1 MSAQMNAKL
10 FLLPLVLLV
19 GFTGCTR
26 LRYNDPPPYARR
38 APVILPE
45 FNVRLTPEQILQAAA
60 AQPIAPFGT
69 ADWRDLFDG
78 KSLGAWRE
86 TKFDQG
92 GSVAVT
98 NGLLVLRRGQPFV
111 GVNYTNEIPTVNY
124 EVVLEAMRFEGDDF
138 FCGLTF
144 PVRDAWCS
152 LIVGG
157 WGGGIVGLSNVD
169 GGDASEN
176 ETTKYISFET
186 GRWYRIRLRVTEQ
199 RIEAW
204 IEQKKVV
211 DLVTSGRKLEVRFG
225 EIMLSRPFGLAAWDT
240 SAAYR
245 AIKIRKVSAPADQ
258 RED

>member
-1 MSAQMNAKL
+1 MNAKV
-10 FLLPLVLLV
+10 FLLLIPAVTLLSGCNAVRYSAAPVFPDSTPMPLPEPKPEANPEVLL
-19 GFTGCTR
+19 
-26 LRYNDPPPYARR
+26 LR
-38 APVILPE
+38 
-45 FNVRLTPEQILQAAA
+45 AA
-60 AQPIAPFGT
+60 AQPVAPFEGEG
-69 ADWRDLFDG
+69 WRDLFDG
-78 KSLGAWRE
+78 RSFAGWRVTE
-86 TKFDQG
+86 FDQG
-92 GSVAVT
+92 GSVTVT
-98 NGLLVLRRGQPFV
+98 NGMLVLQRGKPFV
-111 GVNYTNEIPTVNY
+111 GVNGTNEIPKLNY
-124 EVVLEAMRFEGDDF
+124 EVAFDALRVVGDDF

-144 PVRDAWCS
+144 PVQDAWCS
-152 LIVGG
+152 LIIGG

-211 DLVTSGRKLEVRFG
+211 DLVTTGRKLEVRFG

-245 AIKIRKVSAPADQ
+245 AIKIRAVSEPAEPPQ
-258 RED
+258 Y